1 MPRSQT
7 TLTDLARIGFAELGW
22 AGAELPGVAALAQVE
37 LPELLLSFQQA
48 ADPDEA
54 LRSLLRLQQRA
65 PQLLEQ
71 ALYEPVLRT
80 RVIRVLGASEGLTE
94 FFARHPEELLV
105 LRAEPLVLPSADE
118 ARRALLESV
127 GAVDGF
133 ATITGEDA
141 WSALRI
147 RYRALL
153 ARVTCFDL
161 EQPNPVAGLDQVAR
175 CLADLA
181 AAALD
186 AALAVARTQLTT
198 KNNGLWNF
206 PREQVQ
212 ATRLAIIGMGKAG
225 AGELNYVSDVD
236 VIFVGEA
243 AEAGD
248 AGTDGGAGS
257 EGDAAPL
264 STGTALDI
272 ATRLAMVTMRGIGEA
287 GLEPGLW
294 EVDPNLRPEGK
305 AGALVR
311 SLESHAA
318 YYDRWAKN
326 WEFQALLKARPLA
339 GDLELG
345 ERYTRLVAPKV
356 WSSASRENFVESVQ
370 RMRERVT
377 EHIKP
382 ADVEYQLKLG
392 PGGLRDIEFTV
403 QLLQLVHGQS
413 DESVRARS
421 TLEALAALADGGYIG
436 RVEAVEFAQDYRI
449 LRLLEHRLQ
458 LRRLS
463 RTHMMPRDEESQRV
477 LARGSGLATSASE
490 LLVRWNDIKVR
501 VRSLHERLFYR
512 PLLAAVAAL
521 SPDEQALTSAQA
533 EARLAAIGFQN
544 PAGAL
549 AHIAAMTA
557 GVSRRAAIQRT
568 LLPVMLQWF
577 ANGADPDYGLLAFRR
592 LSDTLGE
599 TYWFLRMLRD
609 SSGAAARLTQLLSGS
624 RFVGELL
631 ERIPEAAAWLEND
644 AELRPRAL
652 AVLEDETRAIVAR
665 HESPDAAAMALRT
678 ARRREVLRLAISSI
692 LGMCTVEELGAGLT
706 DITTVHLQGTL
717 SVIRQ
722 SAAPAAGDGIEFAI
736 IGMGRYGGGE
746 LGFGSDADVLYVYRA
761 LRVDKQTAQS
771 VAQFIVNELNRLTD
785 DSRLPLD
792 LDIDL
797 RPEGKNG
804 PAVRSL
810 ESYAIY
816 YERWSLTWEAQA
828 LLRANGVAGDRA
840 LIEDFH
846 ALADTVRYPRDI
858 SETEVREVKR
868 IKARV
873 EKERLPQGA
882 DPARHLK
889 LGRGSL
895 SDVEWYVQ
903 LLQLQHAARLP
914 AIRTTSTLEALA
926 ALEAAGLIGHDDA
939 RKLHDAWIFASRARS
954 AMTLWTNRTSDVLP
968 SDRRQLEGV
977 ARLLEYPPG
986 SASQLEEDYLGV
998 TRRARAVFERLFYG
1012 S

>member
-1 MPRSQT
+1 MPRT
-7 TLTDLARIGFAELGW
+7 ATLTDLARAGFSRLSW
-22 AGAELPGVAALAQVE
+22 AGEQLRELSASTGAEPDALIAA
-37 LPELLLSFQQA
+37 FQRA
-48 ADPDEA
+48 ADPDLA
-54 LRSLLRLQQRA
+54 LEGVLRIQQRA
-65 PQLLEQ
+65 PAEL
-71 ALYEPVLRT
+71 AVVLADAVLGP
-80 RVIRVLGASEGLTE
+80 RVIRVFGASEGFID
-94 FFARHPEELLV
+94 FFVRHPAQLRQIGSAERLALPDAAMASRELLAAV
-105 LRAEPLVLPSADE
+105 D
-118 ARRALLESV
+118 
-127 GAVDGF
+127 AVDGF
-133 ATITGEDA
+133 SKVLGEDA
-141 WSALRI
+141 WTALRI
-147 RYRALL
+147 RYRVLL
-153 ARVTCFDL
+153 ARVTAFDL
-161 EQPNPVAGLDQVAR
+161 EQADPVSGLDAVAR
-175 CLADLA
+175 SLADLA
-181 AAALD
+181 TGALE
-186 AALAVARTQLTT
+186 ASLAVARSEVSTRGH
-198 KNNGLWNF
+198 GLWHF
-206 PREQVQ
+206 PVDQVR
-212 ATRLAIIGMGKAG
+212 ATRFAIIGMGKAG

-236 VIFVGEA
+236 VIFV
-243 AEAGD
+243 AEGPGD
-248 AGTDGGAGS
+248 GAGGA
-257 EGDAAPL
+257 DALPT
-264 STGTALDI
+264 STAVEIG
-272 ATRLAMVTMRGIGEA
+272 TRLAMVTMRGIGEA
-287 GLEPGLW
+287 GLEPALW

-318 YYDRWAKN
+318 YYERWAKN

-345 ERYTRLVAPKV
+345 DAYMSLVAPKV
-356 WSSASRENFVESVQ
+356 WSSSSRDNFVESVQ

-377 EHIKP
+377 ENIAP
-382 ADVEYQLKLG
+382 GDVDYQLKLG

-403 QLLQLVHGQS
+403 QLLQLVHGAS
-413 DESVRARS
+413 DEGVRQRS
-421 TLEALAALADGGYIG
+421 TLAALPALAEAGYIG
-436 RVEAVEFAQDYRI
+436 RVEAVEFARDYRV

-458 LRRLS
+458 LTRLR
-463 RTHMMPRDEESQRV
+463 RTHMMPRDEEAQRV
-477 LARGSGLATSASE
+477 LARGSGFASSAAE
-490 LLVRWNDIKVR
+490 LIERWTRVKVR

-521 SPDEQALTSAQA
+521 SPDDLALTSAQA

-544 PAGAL
+544 PGGAL

-624 RFVGELL
+624 RFAGELL

-644 AELRPRAL
+644 AELRPRPL
-652 AVLEDETRAIVAR
+652 AVLEDEMRSTVAR

-678 ARRREVLRLAISSI
+678 ARRREVLRMAIASI
-692 LGMCTVEELGAGLT
+692 LGMVTVEELGTALT
-706 DITTVHLQGTL
+706 DITAVLLQGTL

-722 SAAPAAGDGIEFAI
+722 SAAPASGDGIEFAI
-736 IGMGRYGGGE
+736 IGMGRNGGGE

-761 LRVDKQTAQS
+761 IRVDAPTAQS
-771 VAQFIVNELNRLTD
+771 VAQFIVNELKRLTED
-785 DSRLPLD
+785 HRLPLD

-797 RPEGKNG
+797 RPEGRSG
-804 PAVRSL
+804 PTVRSL
-810 ESYAIY
+810 DSYAAY
-816 YERWSLTWEAQA
+816 YARWSLTWEAQA
-828 LLRANGVAGDRA
+828 LLRANGVAGDRP
-840 LIEDFH
+840 LIEAFH
-846 ALADTVRYPRDI
+846 ALADTVRYPASL
-858 SETEVREVKR
+858 SETETREVKR

-903 LLQLQHAARLP
+903 LLQLQHAAAQPSL
-914 AIRTTSTLEALA
+914 RTTSTLEALA
-926 ALEAAGLIGHDDA
+926 AEEAAGLIAHPDA
-939 RKLHDAWIFASRARS
+939 QRLRDAWLFASRARS
-954 AMTLWTNRTSDVLP
+954 AMTLWTNKTSDVLP

-986 SASQLEEDYLGV
+986 SATRLEEDYLGV